1 MCIEYIKSEI
11 ITAFK
16 DLKLKDGI
24 GLWEA
29 QGIDDYENNDA
40 QIIARNKDI
49 KDNWLLL
56 SNEDLFHCDSS
67 LSYFDAQGMLFHLP
81 AFILA
86 ELNGKLNIGPIL
98 PLTSLA
104 ISNPEIFK
112 LLNVEQKR
120 CVVMFLEWCAAQPEY
135 DFDKPDIERALHEYW
150 YKN

>member
-16 DLKLKDGI
+16 DVKLKDGI

-29 QGIDDYENNDA
+29 QAIDDYENNDA
-40 QIIARNKDI
+40 QVIARNKDI

-67 LSYFDAQGMLFHLP
+67 LSYFDAQGMLFHIP

-104 ISNPEIFK
+104 ISNPDIFK
-112 LLNVEQKR
+112 LLNVNQKR
-120 CVVMFLEWCAAQPEY
+120 CVVMFLEWCAAQHEY
-135 DFDKPDIERALHEYW
+135 DFDKSDIERALHEYW